1 MVEAEQRNARP
12 EDGEGAEDS
21 DQHRTEAQEEEA
33 LREQP
38 RVEPPAQQQP
48 SDRQPE
54 RALAYGEGI
63 LSVEPCFVAKGM
75 MPFLVRQRLTRG
87 PSFKPAA

>member
-1 MVEAEQRNARP
+1 MHTCAGRGGVFVVGRRRVVVEAEQRNARP

-63 LSVEPCFVAKGM
+63 FVGGTV
-75 MPFLVRQRLTRG
+75 FSTVW
-87 PSFKPAA
+87 